1 MSKFIVSSM
10 VIILIF
16 FTCSAHVC
24 SCATDRDKISYVSAE
39 HWTLVQTIQ
48 PPGFLLS
55 QQVEDSSRSEG
66 IDPTFANQTRSAGVK
81 SPYKAIL
88 YALVPGFAFHGSGH
102 IYTDEKKT
110 GRILLATEMIRLF
123 MIAMATSDPAYD
135 LEDTTSNGDREND
148 DGSRDWLVGTGAFLF
163 LGSWIYDMVGAPL
176 AVKRQ
181 NRKLLT
187 SENASL
193 KIHLD
198 RTRMLLT
205 LRVVN
210 RF

>member
-1 MSKFIVSSM
+1 MK
-10 VIILIF
+10 
-16 FTCSAHVC
+16 
-24 SCATDRDKISYVSAE
+24 
-39 HWTLVQTIQ
+39 VQTVQ
-48 PPGFLLS
+48 PTDFLFA

-66 IDPTFANQTRSAGVK
+66 IDPTFAGQTKSAGVK

-102 IYTDEKKT
+102 IYAGEKKT
-110 GRILLATEMIRLF
+110 GRILLATGAVGFLLMV
-123 MIAMATSDPAYD
+123 MAMGDPAYD
-135 LEDTTSNGDREND
+135 LDDTTSNGDREND
-148 DGSRDWLVGTGAFLF
+148 DGSRDWLAGTGAFLF

-193 KIHLD
+193 EIHLD
-198 RTRMLLT
+198 RTRMLLR
-205 LRVVN
+205 LQIVN